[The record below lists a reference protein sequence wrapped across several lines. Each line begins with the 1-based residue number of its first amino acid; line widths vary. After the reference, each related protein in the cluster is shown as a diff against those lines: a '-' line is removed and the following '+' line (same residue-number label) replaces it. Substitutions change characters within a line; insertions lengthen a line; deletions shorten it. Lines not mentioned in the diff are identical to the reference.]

1 MSLLISLTML
11 FNYSLVDFRTEVY
24 RSYIDS
30 DIESWEYAI
39 SRAEYNNAVD
49 HVGFSYHYALACYGL
64 AGHYIGKG
72 NEDKAEIYLDKAI
85 SATDEILA
93 LSSND
98 SKGLALRGALYG
110 LEIAIS
116 NYKAVYLGPRSLDF
130 IEKALLLNPEN
141 PTAWIEHGNAL
152 YYMPSVFGGDKAKA
166 RNAYRKAIRLFEQ
179 KGETNCWLYINSMS
193 ILGTWY
199 VESGRYNEAKFLYDK
214 VMALAPGF
222 QWVRDELLPELLTKI
237 ST

>member
-1 MSLLISLTML
+1 MMLL
-11 FNYSLVDFRTEVY
+11 NYSLVDFRAEVY

-30 DIESWEYAI
+30 DIESWEFAI
-39 SRAEYNNAVD
+39 SQAEYSSAVGQ
-49 HVGFSYHYALACYGL
+49 VGFSYHYALACYGL

-72 NEDKAEIYLDKAI
+72 SEDKAEIYLDKAI
-85 SATDEILA
+85 SATDGLLEVKP
-93 LSSND
+93 NE
-98 SKGLALRGALYG
+98 SKFLALRGALYG
-110 LEIAIS
+110 LEIALS
-116 NYKAVYLGPRSLDF
+116 SYKAMYLGPRSLSF
-130 IEKALLLNPEN
+130 IEKALEANNEN
-141 PTAWIEHGNAL
+141 PTAWIEQGNAL
-152 YYMPSVFGGDKAKA
+152 YYMPSVFGGDKDKA
-166 RNAYRKAIRLFEQ
+166 IDAYRKAIRLFEQ
-179 KGETNCWLYINSMS
+179 KEETNCWLYINSMS

>member
-1 MSLLISLTML
+1 MSLLISLMML
-11 FNYSLVDFRTEVY
+11 LNYSLVDFRTEVY

-49 HVGFSYHYALACYGL
+49 QVGFSYHYALACYGL

-98 SKGLALRGALYG
+98 SKVLALRGALW
-110 LEIAIS
+110 
-116 NYKAVYLGPRSLDF
+116 F
-130 IEKALLLNPEN
+130 
-141 PTAWIEHGNAL
+141 
-152 YYMPSVFGGDKAKA
+152 
-166 RNAYRKAIRLFEQ
+166 RNCHK
-179 KGETNCWLYINSMS
+179 
-193 ILGTWY
+193 
-199 VESGRYNEAKFLYDK
+199 
-214 VMALAPGF
+214 
-222 QWVRDELLPELLTKI
+222 
-237 ST
+237 